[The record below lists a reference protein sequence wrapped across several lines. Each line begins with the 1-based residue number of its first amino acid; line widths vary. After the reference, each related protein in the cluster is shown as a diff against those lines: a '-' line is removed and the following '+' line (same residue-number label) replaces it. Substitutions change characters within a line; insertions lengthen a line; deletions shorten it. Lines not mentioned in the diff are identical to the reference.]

1 MKIDM
6 SNNTKAIKEL
16 IEEGNIKEK
25 LINSLYQDINLLD
38 NEMKMIQQLK

>member
-16 IEEGNIKEK
+16 IEESNIKEK